1 LIPAHAPAF
10 LAYAAVVGWFA
21 SAFAGA
27 VGIGAVLLMAP
38 LLFFGGPL
46 FFGVTLDFKEISNLT
61 TFTVVIAA
69 MRAIFIYR
77 GFGLVR
83 REVILPMA
91 IPACIF
97 AAVGV
102 TLARFASANAIQVVF
117 AVASLVGAAFLLI
130 PYQRE
135 LDNAQREI
143 HPQPQLYALAA
154 SVVGLVGGF
163 AGAGGGFLLI
173 PTLMGL
179 FRLPTRVALGT
190 AAFTGLIIAL
200 VAFLGRIAL
209 LHVDWVLVAVT
220 GVGALVGTEMGT
232 RFQQKVPTVILRRAV
247 VCVVGISAV
256 RLLVPFH

>member
-1 LIPAHAPAF
+1 MPAHAPAF
-10 LAYAAVVGWFA
+10 LAYVVVVGWFSA
-21 SAFAGA
+21 AFAGV

-38 LLFFGGPL
+38 LLYFGGPW
-46 FFGVTLDFKEISNLT
+46 FFGVPLDFKEISNLT

-69 MRAIFIYR
+69 MRSIFIYR

-83 REVILPMA
+83 REVIVPMA

-102 TLARFASANAIQVVF
+102 TMAGFASAGSIQVMF
-117 AVASLVGAAFLLI
+117 AIASLVGAAFLLI
-130 PYQRE
+130 PYQRH
-135 LDNAQREI
+135 LDDATREI
-143 HPQPQLYALAA
+143 HPRPRLYALAA
-154 SVVGLVGGF
+154 SIVGFVGGF

-179 FRLPTRVALGT
+179 FRLPTRIALGT
-190 AAFTGLIIAL
+190 AAFTGLIIAI

-209 LHVDWVLVAVT
+209 LHVDWVLVAFI
-220 GVGALVGTEMGT
+220 GIGALAGTEMGT
-232 RFQQKVPTVILRRAV
+232 RLQQKVPTLILRRAV

-256 RLLVPFH
+256 RLLLPIH